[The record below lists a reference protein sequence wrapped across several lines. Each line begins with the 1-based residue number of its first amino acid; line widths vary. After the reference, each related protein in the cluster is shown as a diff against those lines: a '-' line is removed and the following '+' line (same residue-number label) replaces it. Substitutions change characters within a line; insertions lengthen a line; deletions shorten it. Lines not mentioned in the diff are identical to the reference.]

1 MAAAFKRIKRALA
14 QKGLIW
20 ILTSMTLA
28 VYPQANAKMTK
39 VDQQTLN
46 QQNRYSLQEK
56 KLKLK
61 TLPSVSRRSGAQVVE
76 LRGTAEPTKAK
87 AYNKVTKPTS
97 PAALQYLPMISEAA
111 TQWKIE
117 TALLLAI
124 IHTESAFNPNA
135 VSHKD
140 AIGLMQVMQNGG
152 ALEVSQKLYFGRK
165 ISRDELFEP
174 NFNIDTGA
182 AYLHILKTDYLHSV
196 RSEQNKM
203 LLAIAAYNCGL
214 SNLMRY
220 LSYTQSLPQFSSE
233 MNRLTEDELYFRLTQ
248 TLPIE
253 ETRNYVEKVMRLYHH
268 YQKRVID
275 TL

>member
-1 MAAAFKRIKRALA
+1 
-14 QKGLIW
+14 
-20 ILTSMTLA
+20 
-28 VYPQANAKMTK
+28 MTK

-61 TLPSVSRRSGAQVVE
+61 TLPSASRHSGTQVVE
-76 LRGTAEPTKAK
+76 LRGTTGPTKAK

-174 NFNIDTGA
+174 NFNIDTG
-182 AYLHILKTDYLHSV
+182 
-196 RSEQNKM
+196 
-203 LLAIAAYNCGL
+203 
-214 SNLMRY
+214 
-220 LSYTQSLPQFSSE
+220 
-233 MNRLTEDELYFRLTQ
+233 
-248 TLPIE
+248 
-253 ETRNYVEKVMRLYHH
+253 
-268 YQKRVID
+268 
-275 TL
+275 

>member
-1 MAAAFKRIKRALA
+1 MTAAFKRIKRALA

-20 ILTSMTLA
+20 ILTSMALA

-39 VDQQTLN
+39 VDQQSLN
-46 QQNRYSLQEK
+46 QQNRHSLQEK

-61 TLPSVSRRSGAQVVE
+61 TLPSTSRHSGTQVVE
-76 LRGTAEPTKAK
+76 LRGTTEPTKAK

-253 ETRNYVEKVMRLYHH
+253 ETRKYVEKVMRLYHH